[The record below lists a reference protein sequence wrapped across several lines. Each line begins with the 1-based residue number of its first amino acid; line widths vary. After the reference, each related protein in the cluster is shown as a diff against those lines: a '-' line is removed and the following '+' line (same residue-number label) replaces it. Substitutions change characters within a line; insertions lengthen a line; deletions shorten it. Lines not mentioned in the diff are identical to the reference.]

1 MKPTTHTMLQKIM
14 KERMNYFQTMIN
26 NYVTSLFVDTFA
38 YASDPDTVI
47 ALKNTKN
54 GF

>member
-1 MKPTTHTMLQKIM
+1 
-14 KERMNYFQTMIN
+14 MNYLLTIIN
-26 NYVTSLFVDTFA
+26 NDVTSLFVNPSA

-54 GF
+54 SFNTYSTT